1 MSRRRKRPSRRRRL
15 QPPVDPAIQ
24 EAYEWTLAGLKTPI
38 TPGSPRRHHYVPQF
52 LLQRFAADDRLVRLP
67 LRDSDGSES
76 ATHIKNL
83 AVIRDFYTFT
93 TDDVGDTVVIE
104 EGLARL
110 DSDASIVVDRL
121 LGAAS
126 LPPSRADRAKLTTWL
141 TLLFYRG
148 PKVRRMMEACDS
160 FIVKTM
166 LNLEFP
172 DKRSELQGQWEAS
185 RNQNAHLKEMLHLVD
200 ETAPL
205 LMHRRW
211 TLFRLSEPGLVL
223 PDTPVVM
230 TSSSD
235 PSFGTGVA
243 TAQELLVPLDR
254 RTVLVVH
261 NDEAIGDQIVEVEG
275 SSPLDDFNRMLVG
288 GAYEEVYC
296 HPDDHERVLLIV
308 QEPRDD
314 VPLFFAGGAPSNGIE
329 ADGVNMPPRRRR
341 PRRHRRKRNHGAG

>member
-1 MSRRRKRPSRRRRL
+1 MSRKRKRQSRRRRRHS
-15 QPPVDPAIQ
+15 PVDAAIQ
-24 EAYEWTLAGLKTPI
+24 EAYEWTVEGLKTPI
-38 TPGSPRRHHYVPQF
+38 TPRSPRRHHYVPQF
-52 LLQRFAADDRLVRLP
+52 LMHRFAADDRLVRLP
-67 LRDSDGSES
+67 LFDSDGSTS

-93 TDDVGDTVVIE
+93 VDSVGDTVVIE

-110 DSDASIVVDRL
+110 DSDASIVVERL
-121 LGAAS
+121 LSAAS
-126 LPPSRADRAKLTTWL
+126 LPLSRADRAKLTTWL

-148 PKVRRMMEACDS
+148 PKVRRIMEATDS
-160 FIVKTM
+160 FFAKTM
-166 LNLEFP
+166 LSLEFP
-172 DKRSELQGQWEAS
+172 DKMSEFQGQGEAS
-185 RNQNAHLKEMLHLVD
+185 RHQNAHLQEMLRLVD

-235 PSFGTGVA
+235 PSLGTGLA
-243 TAQELLVPLDR
+243 NAQELLVPLDR
-254 RTVLVVH
+254 RTVLVLH
-261 NDEAIGDQIVEVEG
+261 NDEAIGDQIVEVEE
-275 SSPLDDFNRMLVG
+275 SSAQDDFNRMLVG

-296 HPDDHERVLLIV
+296 HPADQERVLLIV

-314 VPLFFAGGAPSNGIE
+314 VPLFFVGGALSRGIE
-329 ADGVNMPPRRRR
+329 ADGVNAPPLRRR
-341 PRRHRRKRNHGAG
+341 PRRHRRKRNQ